1 MNIAVLVKQVPSVS
15 DIELDPKTNNL
26 VRIGAPSMLN
36 PVDLHAIEAA
46 LAVKD
51 SVGGTVTLISM
62 GMATAADAMR
72 DGIAMGAD
80 KGVLV
85 SDERMAG
92 SDTLATGKIL
102 AKAIEKIGSVDLVFT
117 GRQSTDGDTGQI
129 PPAVAQRLGM
139 SLLTYAEE
147 VETTA
152 DGLVITRK
160 NRGGTEK
167 VKATLPLVCSV
178 SETAN
183 LVITRKNRGGTEK
196 VKAPLP
202 LVCSV
207 SETANTPRSANIRGK
222 MNAKKAVFDT
232 WRLEDLGLAPEEA
245 GKAGSATAV
254 AGVFAPEKHTVGI
267 MIEGADE
274 KADRK
279 NIQ

>member
-102 AKAIEKIGSVDLVFT
+102 AKAIEKNRFRRSCLYRTSVYGRRYGTDSSGS
-117 GRQSTDGDTGQI
+117 G
-129 PPAVAQRLGM
+129 
-139 SLLTYAEE
+139 
-147 VETTA
+147 TA
-152 DGLVITRK
+152 FGH
-160 NRGGTEK
+160 
-167 VKATLPLVCSV
+167 V
-178 SETAN
+178 SFN
-183 LVITRKNRGGTEK
+183 LCR
-196 VKAPLP
+196 
-202 LVCSV
+202 
-207 SETANTPRSANIRGK
+207 RS
-222 MNAKKAVFDT
+222 
-232 WRLEDLGLAPEEA
+232 
-245 GKAGSATAV
+245 GSY
-254 AGVFAPEKHTVGI
+254 G
-267 MIEGADE
+267 
-274 KADRK
+274 
-279 NIQ
+279 

>member
-139 SLLTYAEE
+139 SLLT
-147 VETTA
+147 
-152 DGLVITRK
+152 
-160 NRGGTEK
+160 
-167 VKATLPLVCSV
+167 
-178 SETAN
+178 
-183 LVITRKNRGGTEK
+183 
-196 VKAPLP
+196 
-202 LVCSV
+202 
-207 SETANTPRSANIRGK
+207 
-222 MNAKKAVFDT
+222 
-232 WRLEDLGLAPEEA
+232 
-245 GKAGSATAV
+245 
-254 AGVFAPEKHTVGI
+254 
-267 MIEGADE
+267 
-274 KADRK
+274 
-279 NIQ
+279 

>member
-129 PPAVAQRLGM
+129 PPAVAQHLGM
-139 SLLTYAEE
+139 S
-147 VETTA
+147 
-152 DGLVITRK
+152 DG
-160 NRGGTEK
+160 
-167 VKATLPLVCSV
+167 
-178 SETAN
+178 

-274 KADRK
+274 KAAIAELFKKLAADH
-279 NIQ
+279 IV

>member
-62 GMATAADAMR
+62 G
-72 DGIAMGAD
+72 AD

-129 PPAVAQRLGM
+129 PPAVAQHLGM

-152 DGLVITRK
+152 DG
-160 NRGGTEK
+160 
-167 VKATLPLVCSV
+167 
-178 SETAN
+178 

-207 SETANTPRSANIRGK
+207 SETANTPRSANLRGK

-274 KADRK
+274 KAAIAELFKKLAADH
-279 NIQ
+279 IV

>member
-102 AKAIEKIGSVDLVFT
+102 AKAIEKSVPSILSLQDGSL
-117 GRQSTDGDTGQI
+117 R
-129 PPAVAQRLGM
+129 
-139 SLLTYAEE
+139 
-147 VETTA
+147 
-152 DGLVITRK
+152 
-160 NRGGTEK
+160 TEP
-167 VKATLPLVCSV
+167 V
-178 SETAN
+178 
-183 LVITRKNRGGTEK
+183 
-196 VKAPLP
+196 
-202 LVCSV
+202 
-207 SETANTPRSANIRGK
+207 
-222 MNAKKAVFDT
+222 
-232 WRLEDLGLAPEEA
+232 
-245 GKAGSATAV
+245 
-254 AGVFAPEKHTVGI
+254 
-267 MIEGADE
+267 
-274 KADRK
+274 
-279 NIQ
+279 